1 MVSAFV
7 FRQREMAWTRSQRRR
22 HGDETGDGG
31 MDQNA
36 EQVVNLLIQKKWHI
50 SFAESCTGGLAAA
63 ALVDVPNA
71 SLVLDV
77 SFVTYASEAKVRV
90 LGVRQ
95 ETIDRFTVVSGPVAR
110 EMAAG
115 AARVGGLFTG
125 RSTHL
130 VARRAEAEG
139 GNRSAADHLHT
150 RNLVRTAGETPER
163 PGRFPLAAHRI
174 HPAQSAGL
182 GAVRPAKNPRL
193 RHPEVVQKARTLTTL
208 RVIIVV

>member
-1 MVSAFV
+1 
-7 FRQREMAWTRSQRRR
+7 
-22 HGDETGDGG
+22 

-115 AARVGGLFTG
+115 AARVAKAEVGVGITGVAGPSGG
-125 RSTHL
+125 
-130 VARRAEAEG
+130 
-139 GNRSAADHLHT
+139 
-150 RNLVRTAGETPER
+150 TAETPVGTVCFGFFVKGRER
-163 PGRFPLAAHRI
+163 QVTKHFGSIGR
-174 HPAQSAGL
+174 QT
-182 GAVRPAKNPRL
+182 VRQASVAFVF
-193 RHPEVVQKARTLTTL
+193 ETL
-208 RVIIVV
+208 REMLER

>member
-1 MVSAFV
+1 
-7 FRQREMAWTRSQRRR
+7 
-22 HGDETGDGG
+22 

-95 ETIDRFTVVSGPVAR
+95 ETIDRFTVVSGPSGGTAETPVGTVCFGFFVKGREWQVTKHFGSIGRQAVRQASVAFVFETLR
-110 EMAAG
+110 EM
-115 AARVGGLFTG
+115 L
-125 RSTHL
+125 
-130 VARRAEAEG
+130 
-139 GNRSAADHLHT
+139 
-150 RNLVRTAGETPER
+150 ER
-163 PGRFPLAAHRI
+163 
-174 HPAQSAGL
+174 
-182 GAVRPAKNPRL
+182 
-193 RHPEVVQKARTLTTL
+193 
-208 RVIIVV
+208 